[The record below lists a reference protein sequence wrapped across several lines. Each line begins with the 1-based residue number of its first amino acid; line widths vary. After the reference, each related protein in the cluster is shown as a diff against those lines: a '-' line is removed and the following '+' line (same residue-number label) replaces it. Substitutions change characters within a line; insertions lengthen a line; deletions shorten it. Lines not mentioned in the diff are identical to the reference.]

1 MHYSPNIR
9 PAVVLGP
16 QGEPL
21 TLLGLPPRN
30 VSRWTARRKSEILA
44 AINGGLLTPPEAC
57 EWYGLSLDELEEWQD
72 ATDRGGTLGLRIT
85 RSQDYRR
92 REEEGVRTFAY

>member
-9 PAVVLGP
+9 PAVILGP
-16 QGEPL
+16 EGEPL
-21 TLLGLPPRN
+21 TLLSLPPRN

-44 AINGGLLTPPEAC
+44 AINGGLLTPHEAC

-72 ATDRGGTLGLRIT
+72 ATHRGGVLGLRIT
-85 RSQDYRR
+85 RSQEYRR
-92 REEEGVRTFAY
+92 REDFDLASFAH